1 MKPSVWMA
9 VPLNLAPVGPQ
20 AFYTSDERLASE
32 WAYNG
37 YDGHQVTVTGMVFV
51 DEACAA
57 IAELIY
63 VAKDARDSLS
73 AANKIY
79 SDGAIG
85 ILIDRLSAA
94 LARVGGG
101 K

>member
-1 MKPSVWMA
+1 MDALKA
-9 VPLNLAPVGPQ
+9 IDTAIQCAN
-20 AFYTSDERLASE
+20 E
-32 WAYNG
+32 G
-37 YDGHQVTVTGMVFV
+37 YLLEHYEIVSL
-51 DEACAA
+51 ESARAA

-79 SDGAIG
+79 SDGSIG

-94 LARVGGG
+94 LANAGGG

>member
-37 YDGHQVTVTGMVFV
+37 YDGHQVTVTGMVSV
-51 DEACAA
+51 DEARAA
-57 IAELIY
+57 IAELIEA
-63 VAKDARDSLS
+63 AKRGLRNTEALNSAYGSDQLDADADFIR
-73 AANKIY
+73 
-79 SDGAIG
+79 
-85 ILIDRLSAA
+85 AA
-94 LARVGGG
+94 LARVGGA
-101 K
+101 